1 MELSILLTNVVFCEE
16 TQVRQHE
23 EALCADVG
31 LPAMSLDDRP
41 YVAIGPP
48 QRIAALIE
56 ERRKRLGLSRLFVSS
71 PEVERFCLEVLPLLG
86 T

>member
-1 MELSILLTNVVFCEE
+1 
-16 TQVRQHE
+16 
-23 EALCADVG
+23 
-31 LPAMSLDDRP
+31 MSLDDRP

-56 ERRKRLGLSRLFVSS
+56 DRRKRLGLSRLFVSS
-71 PEVERFCLEVLPLLG
+71 PEVERFCVEVLPLLN